1 MRRYL
6 TALMLIILFSGFQYS
21 FAQAPEIIQQPASGI
36 KCAGNSVSIS
46 ITATGASPLSY
57 QWYHDGVPVG
67 TDNNVYEIASLQL
80 SDEGAYYCEVSNGEG
95 SIDSWEAQILVASGE
110 PEITNAGALDT
121 EVCLGETI
129 TLLGEANGDYINHV
143 WYNSNDEYIGV
154 GTNLNIANSTT
165 DDEDS
170 YYLVVE
176 NVCGSD
182 VSEYVDIEII
192 IPAQISIEPV
202 NQTVCE
208 GDDALITL
216 TATGENLS
224 YKWLADGIEI
234 SGANT
239 NELSIPSVTHPN
251 NINYKGIVYNECHS
265 DTSLGVSIIVKT
277 YPEVTGQPLSQ
288 EVCAGEQIDLIANAN
303 SNSPQTY
310 QWYENE
316 LPIFDATDNFYTTT
330 SEAQVNNA
338 YVCEITN
345 MCGTVASDTAFIY
358 GRIAPEITQQPLDSI
373 ICVGADASINCKAN
387 GDEPIYYQWLF
398 NGADVNGDNI
408 SGEQSSTI
416 IFSEATQA
424 QEGVYTCLAYNNCGE
439 TLTDEAYLTVN
450 TPPSVLVQPE
460 NIIACE
466 GNEIEYDL
474 LISGTLPMEFEWIN
488 QTNSETLS
496 TDEDLFISSAALEN
510 NGIYY
515 CNISNECGDI
525 STDLFEI
532 IINQAP
538 VALSSPSDVSAC
550 EGDSIALIVD
560 YEGTEPVDFLWYR
573 NGSAVS
579 WADNDTIIMN
589 PANFGQTGTYFCRM
603 NNECGTTD
611 TDPFFLHIGT
621 PPEITLN
628 PFNQTYCEMDTLN
641 LVISAAGENILYQWY
656 HNETPLIGEADTV
669 LNIPNIDVSYEGDYY
684 CVAYNGCED
693 VYTDTV
699 EVVINEAP
707 LLDLGPDMDY
717 CEGAEVVLSPEGD
730 YQSYNWNN
738 GLHVGAY
745 LQVQLSG
752 TYTLRVVGENGCSN
766 YDTIQI
772 TFHPIHEFNF
782 GNDTS
787 VCGGMILDAGE
798 GAYSYD
804 WSNGESGSSINI
816 TSSGVYSLT
825 TYGDEFGCEDSDT
838 ITVQVL
844 QVPEIDL
851 GDDINITIDS
861 VVIVE
866 ADPIYEYY
874 LWSNDFN
881 GPSLSF
887 SGAEYG
893 AGDHEIWLQVTAYNG
908 CTNSDTIVINVFD
921 NSDIISIKDIEYLKL
936 YPVPAKDNLCLEGSA
951 FNSGNGQVHILN
963 LKGQTI
969 ITENINQSGLF
980 RKKIDTSQLSAGTY
994 ILKYISA
1001 NNIVITKKFIIN

>member
-80 SDEGAYYCEVSNGEG
+80 SDEGSYYCEVSNGEG

-251 NINYKGIVYNECHS
+251 NINYKGIVSNECHS

-330 SEAQVNNA
+330 AEAQVNNA

-345 MCGTVASDTAFIY
+345 MCGTVATDTAFIY

-416 IFSEATQA
+416 IFSEAMQG

-439 TLTDEAYLTVN
+439 TLTEEAYLTVN

-538 VALSSPSDVSAC
+538 VAVSFPSDVSAC

-866 ADPIYEYY
+866 ADPIYEFY

-936 YPVPAKDNLCLEGSA
+936 YPVPAKDNLWIEGSA
-951 FNSGNGQVHILN
+951 FNSGNGQVYILN